1 MDQGGGG
8 EQRTRLAERS
18 DPEWLHPHQGRCGG
32 FDSHSGT
39 TEVPSSNGTE
49 VPNEGQ

>member
-1 MDQGGGG
+1 MVAPTYSGG
-8 EQRTRLAERS
+8 R
-18 DPEWLHPHQGRCGG
+18 GG
-32 FDSHSGT
+32 FDSHPGT